1 MKHLLGACQA
11 RGSFQAE
18 TAASLDVPYYP
29 APLPDPGSP
38 GPNARNEK
46 FRILLGPSQLGAT
59 STRAGLVTF
68 AREVLPA
75 LERELGV
82 DAFEVRVVGEGEA
95 PPELAR
101 PHPSVTLTGRIEPA
115 DDEFR
120 SADVQLVPTPFAL
133 GKRVRIIVGWSFGC
147 PVVAHRAEAGPL
159 PELQH
164 GENALLA
171 GNGRGLAEALARL
184 ARDEALRRRIAEGGR
199 QTYEQTFAPD
209 VAARPIVERL
219 TALAAQPVGAG
230 N

>member
-1 MKHLLGACQA
+1 
-11 RGSFQAE
+11 
-18 TAASLDVPYYP
+18 
-29 APLPDPGSP
+29 
-38 GPNARNEK
+38 
-46 FRILLGPSQLGAT
+46 
-59 STRAGLVTF
+59 VTF

-75 LERELGV
+75 LERELGTE
-82 DAFEVRVVGEGEA
+82 AFEVRVVGEGEP

-147 PVVAHRAEAGPL
+147 PVVAHQAEAGPL
-159 PELQH
+159 PELRE

-184 ARDEALRRRIAEGGR
+184 ARDETLRRRIAEGGR
-199 QTYEQTFAPD
+199 QTYEQIFAPA